1 MSSDN
6 GDMIDGMIGP
16 DGDRD
21 PEQDQARGPRKEPS
35 MFSVITNKMLWE
47 ARELQRISREKIP
60 RAFPLSPPKG
70 GSDPGYKHTPFESM
84 GASNLTDI
92 EDGLFAIDTVKE
104 ISTILEGVQ
113 IIINSLFPTSIDNG
127 SWVLALTDQ
136 LKKAKEKVDASA
148 TTVQKYL
155 DNLEE
160 SVDADPFSVI
170 DSNVMQ
176 RVEHHL
182 VRLGYEFVK
191 NAVVPQELLSKSIS
205 LTRPDVIIRDRKAMA
220 ENNNSTPMQLESMLM
235 DSGGNPDC
243 KLSPSPFT
251 FIKRREVPDNIRPSE

>member
-6 GDMIDGMIGP
+6 GDMIDGMINP
-16 DGDRD
+16 DGD
-21 PEQDQARGPRKEPS
+21 PEQDRARGPRKEAS
-35 MFSVITNKMLWE
+35 IFSVITNKMLWE
-47 ARELQRISREKIP
+47 ARELQRISRDKIP
-60 RAFPLSPPKG
+60 RAFPLSSPKG

-136 LKKAKEKVDASA
+136 LKKAKEKVDTAS

-176 RVEHHL
+176 KVERHL

-191 NAVVPQELLSKSIS
+191 NATVPQELLSKAIS

-220 ENNNSTPMQLESMLM
+220 ENNATTPMQLESMLM

-243 KLSPSPFT
+243 KLSPAPFT
-251 FIKRREVPDNIRPSE
+251 FTKKRDVLKDFEPAE